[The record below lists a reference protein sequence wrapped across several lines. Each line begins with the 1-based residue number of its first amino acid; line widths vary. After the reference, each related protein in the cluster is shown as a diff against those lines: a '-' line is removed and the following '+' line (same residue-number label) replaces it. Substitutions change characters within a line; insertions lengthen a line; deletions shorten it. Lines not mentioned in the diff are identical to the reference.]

1 MTTSI
6 YRVVGGVGDGSH
18 ASKLGTYFLMPLTLH
33 IPILGKKSN
42 WTRAGECRKVF
53 IAIFTSIEV
62 VIFFETFHRSCPM
75 IFFAENWH
83 T

>member
-1 MTTSI
+1 M
-6 YRVVGGVGDGSH
+6 GGVGVGSH
-18 ASKLGTYFLMPLTLH
+18 VSKLGTFFLMSLTLRM
-33 IPILGKKSN
+33 PILGKKSH

-83 T
+83 TYVMSRT